1 MGASFL
7 EFIQYQTVPQAG
19 TWISKNYN

>member
-7 EFIQYQTVPQAG
+7 EFIQYQTVPWAG

>member
-7 EFIQYQTVPQAG
+7 EFIQYQTVPRGG